1 MENQGPGDT
10 VEENLNFNVIT
21 RKINQLPEADRN
33 LLEHGSICVELNAA
47 LCGLTAD
54 RLF

>member
-1 MENQGPGDT
+1 MENQGPDDT
-10 VEENLNFNVIT
+10 VEENLNFNAIT

-33 LLEHGSICVELNAA
+33 LLEHGSTRMELNAA